1 MAKQKFER
9 NKPHVNIGT
18 IGHVDHGKT
27 TLTAAITKT
36 LSLRGYAQFE
46 DYANIDKAPEE
57 RERGITINTAHV
69 EYETDNRHYAHVD
82 CPGHADYIKNMITG
96 AAQMDG
102 AILVIAATDGP
113 MAQTKEHLLLAR
125 QVGVPY
131 IVVFLNKCD
140 LVDDPELLELVE
152 MEVRETLD
160 QYEFPGDDTPIIKGS
175 AFQALDSA
183 SNDLSDP
190 VYAPILELMDAVDSY
205 IPTPDR
211 MADLPFLMPVE
222 DVFTITGRGTVVTG
236 RVERGKLNLNDEVE
250 IVGLKET
257 KKLGTNKYELEI
269 LVSGEQFREAIAQ
282 VFKKEGKKTSVAEGL
297 VSSTLLFCVGSMTVT
312 GSIQAGLTGD
322 NSVLI
327 TKATLDLVSSMML
340 ASSLGI
346 GVLLSAGTVFVIQGG
361 LVLLAGVIS
370 PFMNTGAINEMTCAG
385 SLLII
390 MIGTNLMG
398 ITKIKV
404 ADYLPAI
411 VFAPIIYNIVALF

>member
-1 MAKQKFER
+1 MLGVLVNVITVIVGSLIGLLFKKGIPER
-9 NKPHVNIGT
+9 VSKAAMIGLGACTVYIGIFGSLCGENVLILIAAVVLGAISGTLLNI
-18 IGHVDHGKT
+18 
-27 TLTAAITKT
+27 
-36 LSLRGYAQFE
+36 
-46 DYANIDKAPEE
+46 
-57 RERGITINTAHV
+57 
-69 EYETDNRHYAHVD
+69 
-82 CPGHADYIKNMITG
+82 
-96 AAQMDG
+96 DG
-102 AILVIAATDGP
+102 AINR
-113 MAQTKEHLLLAR
+113 LA
-125 QVGVPY
+125 
-131 IVVFLNKCD
+131 
-140 LVDDPELLELVE
+140 ESVE
-152 MEVRETLD
+152 
-160 QYEFPGDDTPIIKGS
+160 
-175 AFQALDSA
+175 
-183 SNDLSDP
+183 N
-190 VYAPILELMDAVDSY
+190 
-205 IPTPDR
+205 
-211 MADLPFLMPVE
+211 
-222 DVFTITGRGTVVTG
+222 
-236 RVERGKLNLNDEVE
+236 N
-250 IVGLKET
+250 
-257 KKLGTNKYELEI
+257 
-269 LVSGEQFREAIAQ
+269 
-282 VFKKEGKKTSVAEGL
+282 FKKEGKKTSVAEGL